1 MSPFRAA
8 TLLLA
13 LAAMTPASADRG
25 LSLVPSAAQRSIAQ
39 RQNAVFSARLD
50 RMSTTVDRLEAAGL
64 AAGRIAFLRQ
74 DIARVADMIASAF
87 RLQGWLKPVEE
98 RGYTGMLD
106 QIERKIAR
114 AAAERRGTSGAAP
127 RH

>member
-1 MSPFRAA
+1 
-8 TLLLA
+8 
-13 LAAMTPASADRG
+13 
-25 LSLVPSAAQRSIAQ
+25 
-39 RQNAVFSARLD
+39 
-50 RMSTTVDRLEAAGL
+50 MSTTVDRLEAGGL